1 MADNWF
7 APCPKKSGKL
17 HYPDCLDMPICP
29 WCRIRNPAFPQD
41 ADPSDPMSPQATN
54 LPALPLR
61 VEDPA
66 TLVKSTQE
74 NTLVT
79 AAVQQLVNAP
89 QPLLKSKSPP
99 KRTNVGQFGQPHR
112 SVTTTPVVGTQVSQA
127 RVFSQQ
133 QASSASSKSNPHQ
146 SPLAS
151 VIETEATSSSNHAR
165 TQNTPVELIDIVW
178 RFYIIDYDVDPPH
191 RFFTNITPWPAHMT
205 LRETYED
212 EHISCFDLFIEWNA
226 LCRISH
232 SGLDGE
238 TYRTMIAREFKARG
252 IKERLQ
258 IYRKIPSAADKSEIT
273 SSWSSFD
280 GKMLSNI
287 VLRANEIVYK
297 PLRKWDRKADRK
309 VDHYVFDVG
318 IVREQPIPREISLQ
332 PELEAELPFSETF
345 STHEYEIG

>member
-1 MADNWF
+1 MRR
-7 APCPKKSGKL
+7 PKTRQWNFSTLYGGSTL
-17 HYPDCLDMPICP
+17 LTTMWIHLTVSSQTSHLG
-29 WCRIRNPAFPQD
+29 R
-41 ADPSDPMSPQATN
+41 
-54 LPALPLR
+54 LPA
-61 VEDPA
+61 D
-66 TLVKSTQE
+66 
-74 NTLVT
+74 
-79 AAVQQLVNAP
+79 
-89 QPLLKSKSPP
+89 
-99 KRTNVGQFGQPHR
+99 
-112 SVTTTPVVGTQVSQA
+112 
-127 RVFSQQ
+127 
-133 QASSASSKSNPHQ
+133 
-146 SPLAS
+146 
-151 VIETEATSSSNHAR
+151 
-165 TQNTPVELIDIVW
+165 
-178 RFYIIDYDVDPPH
+178 
-191 RFFTNITPWPAHMT
+191 MT

-297 PLRKWDRKADRK
+297 PLRKWDREADRK

-345 STHEYEIG
+345 STHEYDRNESSDLNDDYEEIVIPDSDNNDLLSETTVTTIQSSIL